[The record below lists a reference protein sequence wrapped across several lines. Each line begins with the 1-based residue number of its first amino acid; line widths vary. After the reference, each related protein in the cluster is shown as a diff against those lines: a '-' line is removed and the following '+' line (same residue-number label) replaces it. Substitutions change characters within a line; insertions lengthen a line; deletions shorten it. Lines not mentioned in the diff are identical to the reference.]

1 MTENI
6 TIATGKSYNSHYHSL
21 AGVSAGTTSLS
32 FAATPLFWA
41 TQMRVNW
48 NHYREETCKWVQK
61 CTINIKQSHAP
72 VSRWSSR
79 HSISDNPIVST
90 IPSSCDLTTIWLRES
105 DWKQMSSKEPTTKLK
120 RGFQIN
126 RKSKL
131 VGFTVSSREDLER
144 KIVSCYRFVF
154 SCSILSDEK
163 HVNRLVFSSPLSFT
177 SWLFRLRLRSIA
189 KPPGYSSDA
198 QPLGLSLIIKLR

>member
-1 MTENI
+1 MICHCEI
-6 TIATGKSYNSHYHSL
+6 
-21 AGVSAGTTSLS
+21 LS
-32 FAATPLFWA
+32 KNDHTLPFHDEAQDIPPL
-41 TQMRVNW
+41 
-48 NHYREETCKWVQK
+48 
-61 CTINIKQSHAP
+61 
-72 VSRWSSR
+72 
-79 HSISDNPIVST
+79 T
-90 IPSSCDLTTIWLRES
+90 IPSSAQSSSCDLTTIQLRES

-120 RGFQIN
+120 KGFQTN
-126 RKSKL
+126 PKSKL